1 MKEIEVGKNIS
12 DLLEVGDII
21 EVSDDLDK
29 KIIKILNDEIL
40 KEIKENIK
48 NGLKLNKIDNNIQ
61 TIRIS
66 YKSR

>member
-21 EVSDDLDK
+21 EVSDSSDK
-29 KIIKILNDEIL
+29 KIIKISNDEIL

-48 NGLKLNKIDNNIQ
+48 NGLELNKIDNNIQ

>member
-21 EVSDDLDK
+21 EVSDDSDK